1 MFEDLKLRA
10 ISASILVSILFL
22 FALVIPIL
30 LVPSIYLLNILFL
43 RELFDLYSFKNKLPF
58 NNIILATICII
69 PLYFLQTDLALTFFF
84 NFFLFFLVLY
94 LSRSMGLG
102 VLVVYVNLSISCLLS
117 LLASPTE
124 VGGVSFFVVFV
135 LAVAVADIGGY
146 FGGRIIGGPKVLE
159 KVSPGKTWAG
169 IIAGWISVFLF
180 YQILRYFELFLSD
193 FFIFVFLGIALSSQ
207 VGDFIESFMKR
218 NFGVKDTSHIIPGHG
233 GLLDRFDGLIF
244 ASFFVKIVDFY
255 LLT

>member
-30 LVPSIYLLNILFL
+30 LAPSIYLLNILFL
-43 RELFDLYSFKNKLPF
+43 RELFDLYNFKNKLPF
-58 NNIILATICII
+58 NNIILAAVCII
-69 PLYFLQTDLALTFFF
+69 PLYFAQTDLTLTFFF
-84 NFFLFFLVLY
+84 NIFPFFLVFY
-94 LSRSMGLG
+94 RSRSISLCF
-102 VLVVYVNLSISCLLS
+102 LVVYVNLSISCLLS

-218 NFGVKDTSHIIPGHG
+218 NFGVKDTGNIIPGHG

-244 ASFFVKIVDFY
+244 ASFFVKIVDLY

>member
-30 LVPSIYLLNILFL
+30 LIPSICILNILFL
-43 RELFDLYSFKNKLPF
+43 RELFDLYHSKNKLPF

-69 PLYFLQTDLALTFFF
+69 PLYFSQSDLAITFFF
-84 NFFLFFLVLY
+84 NFFLFFLVFY
-94 LSRSMGLG
+94 LSRSMGLSF
-102 VLVVYVNLSISCLLS
+102 LVVYVNMSISCLLS
-117 LLASPTE
+117 LLVSRTE
-124 VGGVSFFVVFV
+124 IGGVSFFVVLV

-169 IIAGWISVFLF
+169 IISGWISVFLF
-180 YQILRYFELFLSD
+180 YQILKYFDLFLSD

-218 NFGVKDTSHIIPGHG
+218 NFGVKDTGNIIPGHG

>member
-10 ISASILVSILFL
+10 ISAIILVSILFL

-30 LVPSIYLLNILFL
+30 LVPSIYILNILFL
-43 RELFDLYSFKNKLPF
+43 RELFDLYNFKNKLPF
-58 NNIILATICII
+58 NNIFLATVCII
-69 PLYFLQTDLALTFFF
+69 PLYFAQTDLALTFFF
-84 NFFLFFLVLY
+84 NVFLLFLVFY
-94 LSRSMGLG
+94 LSRSTGLSFL
-102 VLVVYVNLSISCLLS
+102 VLYVNLSISCLLS

-124 VGGVSFFVVFV
+124 IGGKSFFVVFV

-146 FGGRIIGGPKVLE
+146 FGGRIIGGPKVFE

-169 IIAGWISVFLF
+169 IIAGWISVFLY
-180 YQILRYFELFLSD
+180 YQILRYFDLFTSD

-218 NFGVKDTSHIIPGHG
+218 NFGVKDTGNIIPGHG

-244 ASFFVKIVDFY
+244 ATFFVKIVDFY

>member
-10 ISASILVSILFL
+10 ISAIILVSILFL

-30 LVPSIYLLNILFL
+30 LVPSIYILNILFL
-43 RELFDLYSFKNKLPF
+43 RELFDLYNFKNKLPL
-58 NNIILATICII
+58 NNIFLATVCII
-69 PLYFLQTDLALTFFF
+69 PLYFSQTDLALTFYFDV
-84 NFFLFFLVLY
+84 FLLFLVLSLSRSIGLSFLVLY
-94 LSRSMGLG
+94 L
-102 VLVVYVNLSISCLLS
+102 NLSISCLLS

-124 VGGVSFFVVFV
+124 IGGNSFFVVFV

-146 FGGRIIGGPKVLE
+146 FGGRIIGGPKVFE

-169 IIAGWISVFLF
+169 IIAGWISVFLY
-180 YQILRYFELFLSD
+180 YQILRYFDLFTSD

-218 NFGVKDTSHIIPGHG
+218 NFGVKDTGNIIPGHG

-255 LLT
+255 LLA

>member
-10 ISASILVSILFL
+10 ISAVILVSILFL

-30 LVPSIYLLNILFL
+30 LVPSIYILNILFL
-43 RELFDLYSFKNKLPF
+43 RELFDLYNFKNKLPF
-58 NNIILATICII
+58 NNIILATVCII
-69 PLYFLQTDLALTFFF
+69 PLYFSQTDLALTFFF
-84 NFFLFFLVLY
+84 NVFLLFLVFY
-94 LSRSMGLG
+94 LSRSMGLSFL
-102 VLVVYVNLSISCLLS
+102 VLYLNLSISCLLS

-124 VGGVSFFVVFV
+124 IGGKSFFVFFV

-146 FGGRIIGGPKVLE
+146 FGGRIIGGPKVFE

-169 IIAGWISVFLF
+169 IIAGWISVFLY
-180 YQILRYFELFLSD
+180 YQILRYFDLFTSD

-218 NFGVKDTSHIIPGHG
+218 NFGVKDTGNIIPGHG

-244 ASFFVKIVDFY
+244 ATFFVKIVDFY